1 MGRIERQ
8 KRQLIEESNKRNL
21 GIIKEDDELRYMG
34 DKLSSL
40 EIDARDLEGDL
51 EDVAYDLHVKLDDD
65 YEDDNDIPEELLDIY
80 SRINHAHKLADETG
94 DELDTA
100 SYDIDDYLLD
110 LDDDE
115 DEDEE
120 DVPVGKSGM
129 DKHLRDKDGGM
140 GGL

>member
-8 KRQLIEESNKRNL
+8 KRQLIEEANKRNL
-21 GIIKEDDELRYMG
+21 GIIKEDDELRAMG

-40 EIDARDLEGDL
+40 EGEARGIEGDI
-51 EDVAYDLHVKLDDD
+51 EDVAYDLHAKLDDD
-65 YEDDNDIPEELLDIY
+65 YEDDDTPEELLDIY
-80 SRINHAHKLADETG
+80 SRINHAYELADETG

-110 LDDDE
+110 LDDEE
-115 DEDEE
+115 DD

>member
-40 EIDARDLEGDL
+40 EGEARGIEGDI
-51 EDVAYDLHVKLDDD
+51 EDVAYDLHAKLDDD
-65 YEDDNDIPEELLDIY
+65 YEDDDDTPEELLDIY
-80 SRINHAHKLADETG
+80 YRINHSYELADETG

-100 SYDIDDYLLD
+100 SYDIDAYLLD
-110 LDDDE
+110 LDDEE
-115 DEDEE
+115 DDE
-120 DVPVGKSGM
+120 DVPVGKSDM
-129 DKHLRDKDGGM
+129 DKHLRDKDGRM
-140 GGL
+140 GSL